1 MQTVFVRTRPAAK
14 LATAISAW
22 DGDGFTVSC
31 ELAYPPE
38 TSPEPPTPLRDAI
51 EQQFA
56 IRPQSYLLTAGTF
69 ALNLDAQQRPV
80 TLGFYTNP
88 KRWAIGKL
96 APLAGDAGIPYLD
109 APFDSNGHADEAC
122 EPEALYDPS
131 SATLCLLWGPA
142 DTWCVVAPLFYLG
155 LTVDGRL
162 TQIRLNALSVPEKD
176 WHEEKPADGSWLA
189 KLRRRLDPSQ

>member
-14 LATAISAW
+14 LATAVSAW

-31 ELAYPPE
+31 NVTYPLE

-56 IRPQSYLLTAGTF
+56 IHPPSYVVTAGTF
-69 ALNLDAQQRPV
+69 ALKLDAQRRPV

-96 APLAGDAGIPYLD
+96 APLSGDAGIPYLD
-109 APFDSNGHADEAC
+109 APFDSNGHADEAR
-122 EPEALYDPS
+122 EPEALYDPG
-131 SATLCLLWGPA
+131 SATLCLSWGTA
-142 DTWCVVAPLFYLG
+142 DTWCVVGRLLFLG
-155 LTVDGRL
+155 LAVDGRL
-162 TQIRLNALSVPEKD
+162 ARIRLNALSVPEKD
-176 WHEEKPADGSWLA
+176 WHEEKPAGHSWFA
-189 KLRRRLDPSQ
+189 KLRRRLDPPQ